1 MNLEQIAA
9 AEATR
14 AIWAAKVKAALADQA
29 TVNDMITQMSTKPIT
44 SANMTIA
51 PTSGASAECRINFA
65 GEGQATVFKTFTPDL
80 YVRPQAGQV
89 NFEMPSGMGFLNEVL
104 YSGAVIAGQRLAY
117 RIAQLEA
124 EGVQA
129 GYISQ

>member
-1 MNLEQIAA
+1 MNLQQIAD
-9 AEATR
+9 AEAIR
-14 AIWAAKVKAALADQA
+14 AEWVVKIKAALADQA
-29 TVNDMITQMSTKPIT
+29 TVNNMIEQMATKPIT

-51 PTSGASAECRINFA
+51 PTSGASAECRIHFA
-65 GEGQATVFKTFTPDL
+65 GEGQAMVFKTFTPDL

-89 NFEMPSGMGFLNEVL
+89 SFEMPSGMGFLNEVL
-104 YSGAVIAGQRLAY
+104 YAGAMIAGQRLAY